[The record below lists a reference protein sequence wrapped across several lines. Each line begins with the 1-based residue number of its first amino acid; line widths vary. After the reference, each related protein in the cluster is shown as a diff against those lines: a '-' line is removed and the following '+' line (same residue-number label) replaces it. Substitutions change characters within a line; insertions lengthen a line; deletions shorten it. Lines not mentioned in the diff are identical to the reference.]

1 MRWVKPLLVLILSS
15 NLTHSTQS
23 FFIISALMTMLVTF
37 VTILVAQLTPAT
49 RLYFNN
55 IPSGPIAIMFAALY
69 QYARLVP
76 PAYHFRIFGLAM
88 SDKVWVYALAAQ
100 VRASLV
106 LCFSAP
112 SSIPNRRARTSTHV
126 RRQR

>member
-1 MRWVKPLLVLILSS
+1 M
-15 NLTHSTQS
+15 QS

-100 VRASLV
+100 VRAFLV
-106 LCFSAP
+106 LCFSVL
-112 SSIPNRRARTSTHV
+112 SSIPNRRARKSTHV
-126 RRQR
+126 